1 MQLRDDALKGTDD
14 AEEPAAHHS
23 PNRGS
28 RAHRIGAEHAST
40 FRGVQAPMGLPAA
53 RGYSIPRSVF
63 VRSVRLSDR

>member
-1 MQLRDDALKGTDD
+1 MPLRDDALKGTDD

-40 FRGVQAPMGLPAA
+40 FRGCTGAHGAACRTGLQYPAQ
-53 RGYSIPRSVF
+53 RVR
-63 VRSVRLSDR
+63 RSVRLSLS